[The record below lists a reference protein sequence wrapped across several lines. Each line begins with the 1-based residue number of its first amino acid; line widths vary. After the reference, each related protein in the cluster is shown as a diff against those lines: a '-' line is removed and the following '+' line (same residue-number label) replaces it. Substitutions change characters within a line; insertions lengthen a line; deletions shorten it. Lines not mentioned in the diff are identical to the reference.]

1 MTSKEQIRLILN
13 GGRDSDR
20 QILVR
25 IPFWLSEADRLRSD
39 LARQKAQGQSTRATS
54 AAAAVLIEV
63 VEEERKAFR
72 EALAR
77 PGLHPD
83 PDTVESACDSI
94 ILELKSIE
102 ADANPLIGEMLRPH

>member
-25 IPFWLSEADRLRSD
+25 IPFWQSEADRLRAD
-39 LARQKAQGQSTRATS
+39 LARQKAQGQSTRATG

-63 VEEERKAFR
+63 VEE
-72 EALAR
+72 
-77 PGLHPD
+77 
-83 PDTVESACDSI
+83 
-94 ILELKSIE
+94 
-102 ADANPLIGEMLRPH
+102 